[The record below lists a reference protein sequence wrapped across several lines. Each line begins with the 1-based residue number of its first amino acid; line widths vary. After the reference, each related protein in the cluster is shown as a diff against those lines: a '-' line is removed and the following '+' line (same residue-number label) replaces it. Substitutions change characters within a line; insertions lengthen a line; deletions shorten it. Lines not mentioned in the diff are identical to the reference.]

1 MPPVQIPASAP
12 PSRRRRFPAPRPLWF
27 AAGLLAASDGATAQ
41 SPGGAL
47 PPAATAPPPA
57 AAATNLPV
65 RLDLSRRDLKNFLTD
80 KDALAPYQN
89 ARGTASELRDV
100 FTLGAVDSRF
110 AALWDPLAC
119 RLVGILDLEA
129 PPEKGGAPPSATG
142 QGKDGEAPLA
152 PTPPATP
159 YLYKATG
166 PFPLAKTPGAS
177 GPPRYF
183 GFRLVNGAPEFLYT
197 CGGVSIEE
205 RLWLEDGGKILKQR
219 FSAKQASRGLQ
230 IAVPEGW
237 KGRVAASA
245 GTWRGSVLAVPS
257 ESSGEVVLSHA
268 LAPVAP
274 AASPETKPL

>member
-1 MPPVQIPASAP
+1 MPPVQTPASAP
-12 PSRRRRFPAPRPLWF
+12 PARRRRFPAPHPLWF

-47 PPAATAPPPA
+47 PPAAT
-57 AAATNLPV
+57 NLPV

-80 KDALAPYQN
+80 KDALAPYRN
-89 ARGTASELRDV
+89 AKGTASELRDV
-100 FTLGAVDSRF
+100 FALGAVDSRF

-119 RLVGILDLEA
+119 RLVGVLDLKA
-129 PPEKGGAPPSATG
+129 PPETGAPPPPPSANSEE
-142 QGKDGEAPLA
+142 KDGEAPQE
-152 PTPPATP
+152 PTPPDTP
-159 YLYKATG
+159 YLYKAAG

-205 RLWLEDGGKILKQR
+205 RLWLEDGGKILQQR

-230 IAVPEGW
+230 IAIPEGW

-245 GTWRGSVLAVPS
+245 GTWRGSVLAVPA
-257 ESSGEVVLSHA
+257 ESSGDVVLSHA
-268 LAPVAP
+268 LAPAGP
-274 AASPETKPL
+274 ASPETKPQ

>member
-1 MPPVQIPASAP
+1 MPPLQTPASAP
-12 PSRRRRFPAPRPLWF
+12 PARRLRSPAPRPLWL
-27 AAGLLAASDGATAQ
+27 AAGLLAASAGATAQ

-47 PPAATAPPPA
+47 PPAAPAPPAPA
-57 AAATNLPV
+57 ASNLPV

-89 ARGTASELRDV
+89 AKGTASELRDV
-100 FTLGAVDSRF
+100 FALGAVDSRF

-119 RLVGILDLEA
+119 RLVGVLDLKA
-129 PPEKGGAPPSATG
+129 PPETGAPPPPSANG
-142 QGKDGEAPLA
+142 QEKDGKAPQEATL
-152 PTPPATP
+152 PATP
-159 YLYKATG
+159 YLYKASG

-177 GPPRYF
+177 APPRYF

-230 IAVPEGW
+230 IAIPEDW
-237 KGRVAASA
+237 KGRVTASA
-245 GTWRGSVLAVPS
+245 GTWRGIILAVPA
-257 ESSGEVVLSHA
+257 ESSGDVVLSHA
-268 LAPVAP
+268 LAPAGP
-274 AASPETKPL
+274 ASPESKPQ